1 MYLKSDIVTKPVK
14 LLLTLKFLTNVI
26 IYRRP

>member
-14 LLLTLKFLTNVI
+14 LLLTLKFLANVI
-26 IYRRP
+26 IYHRP